1 MKLATYRD
9 GSRDGQLVVV
19 SRDLVL
25 AHYATATATRLQQVL
40 DDWNF
45 LSPQL
50 QDLSVALNQG
60 RARHAFAF
68 DARQCMAPLPRAYQW
83 AEALA
88 YVNHQVLLRKACGT
102 ETPNRF
108 FAEPLLHQRSSD
120 DLGGPS
126 DSVWFGDAAGAID
139 FSAGLAVITGDVALG
154 ASPGQAL
161 DGVRLLMLVNAW
173 RLGSGSGSGPDSNS
187 TLGLGQEHLPS
198 LAAGA
203 FSPVAITPDELG
215 EAWTGGRLHASLHSA
230 CNGKKVGLCKTGPEM
245 TFHFGQLISHLAK
258 TRRLRAG
265 AIVSTGPVSNAD
277 AARGYHCIA
286 EKRARETLAHGAPRT
301 GYLVAG
307 DALRIEMKGRDGLSL
322 FGVIEQQIAGPLTDR
337 PDATAAPA

>member
-1 MKLATYRD
+1 MKLATYQD

-19 SRDLVL
+19 SRDLAL

-68 DARQCMAPLPRAYQW
+68 DARQCLAPLPRAYQW

-88 YVNHQVLLRKACGT
+88 YVNHRVLLRKANGA

-108 FAEPLLHQRSSD
+108 FAEPLLHQRCSD
-120 DLGGPS
+120 DLLGPT

-139 FSAGLAVITGDVALG
+139 FSAGLAVITGDVAMG

-161 DGVRLLMLVNAW
+161 DGVRLLMLANAW
-173 RLGSGSGSGPDSNS
+173 RLGSDS
-187 TLGLGQEHLPS
+187 TLGPDLPPS
-198 LAAGA
+198 LPAGA

-230 CNGKKVGLCKTGPEM
+230 CNGKKVGLCETGPEM